1 MSDESKEQ
9 MAQWLRTAP
18 VLRGMLVRGI
28 RFADETFISDVEAR
42 DFPGAA
48 LEQAWRVVADTFQV
62 LRAQRLPP
70 TRLAWVHERTVL
82 HCVQRPD
89 DAIFGVFISRKA
101 TDFDPVALERVL
113 AEFLQLPG
121 S

>member
-9 MAQWLRTAP
+9 MAQWLRASP
-18 VLRGMLVRGI
+18 GVRGMLVRGI
-28 RFADETFISDVEAR
+28 RFRDETFVSDVEAR
-42 DFPGAA
+42 DFPTAA

-82 HCVQRPD
+82 HCVQGRD
-89 DAIFGVFISRKA
+89 GAILGVFISRKA
-101 TDFDPVALERVL
+101 SDVDPVALDRML
-113 AEFLQLPG
+113 AEFQQLPV